1 METIVLQ
8 VDYDISEL
16 EVVKFSNF
24 KADASEIA
32 FKYEHLGFS
41 RVEKYLNTLFVE
53 GKSASLLSIHQTYIF
68 KMSLIILLEKKLA
81 GILMQTINHH
91 CD

>member
-1 METIVLQ
+1 MLQ

-24 KADASEIA
+24 EADASEIA

-53 GKSASLLSIHQTYIF
+53 GKSASLLSIHQTYSYIF
-68 KMSLIILLEKKLA
+68 KMSLIILLEKKIGGNSHA
-81 GILMQTINHH
+81 
-91 CD
+91 DY

>member
-16 EVVKFSNF
+16 EVVKFSNI

-53 GKSASLLSIHQTYIF
+53 GKSASLLSIHQTYSYIF
-68 KMSLIILLEKKLA
+68 KMSLIILLEKKIGGNSHA
-81 GILMQTINHH
+81 
-91 CD
+91 DY

>member
-53 GKSASLLSIHQTYIF
+53 GKSASLLSIHQTYSYIF
-68 KMSLIILLEKKLA
+68 KMSLIILLEKKIGGNSHA
-81 GILMQTINHH
+81 
-91 CD
+91 DY